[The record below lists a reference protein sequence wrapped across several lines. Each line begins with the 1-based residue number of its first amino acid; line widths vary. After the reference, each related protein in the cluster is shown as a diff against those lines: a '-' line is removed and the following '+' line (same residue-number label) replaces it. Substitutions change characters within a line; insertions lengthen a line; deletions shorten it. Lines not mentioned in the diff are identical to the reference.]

1 MCFRVWIIMI
11 WYAKEFIFVP
21 LHLFYYDIFRLIHV
35 LLLIANLMENVLP
48 EFNVTKKEQV
58 RID

>member
-1 MCFRVWIIMI
+1 MI